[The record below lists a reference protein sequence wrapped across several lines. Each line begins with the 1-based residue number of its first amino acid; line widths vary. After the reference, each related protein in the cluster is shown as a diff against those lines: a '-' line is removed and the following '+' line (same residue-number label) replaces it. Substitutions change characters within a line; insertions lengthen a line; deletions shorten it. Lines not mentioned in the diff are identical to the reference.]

1 MALPSSGQISFADLQ
16 SEYGGT
22 NPISI
27 SEFRGSRYNP
37 SATDSGPGYQIYDV
51 SYNSSN
57 NKLAF
62 NGTDADYLFLNTDEK
77 IVMICESG
85 VWNDGNLYF
94 SSTTTPGNNNLLG
107 TGVNAASVGVGQ
119 MMVLDGA
126 DSSPTFT
133 LVDLNTYGN
142 VGGMPDN
149 TWTVNYMEDTFAGST
164 MSAIYLKSAALFSTA
179 TGTFNNGTDTLHILN
194 ADGSVFLSIDSSVDA
209 LTLPGG
215 GNGTAVFYLLFTSDY
230 AALSGSASYNT
241 AKAAATTKE
250 DHEEAL
256 FDYFHANYPKSS
268 WPVNTLKVNTAL
280 PFVSSTTGTLIG
292 YLKSNNTTNATA
304 VRVYLVTDPGNTANQ
319 VNYLYGRCRF
329 TFSDAGSFVGGSRN
343 THHPFLRS
351 IDNTENGV
359 ILPNNKT
366 FSWNQDMTALPTI
379 WSGGTWHYIYFL
391 VYDATWD
398 NSTKTYS
405 FDNFRNIA
413 WTNNTSYTNG
423 SGTYLG
429 GSGQANNATNVA
441 NVLASTAG
449 YNTARTPNY
458 AGTSESINLTMSNS
472 GTRLDGTMT
481 NTTGNDILLYKYT
494 MSNSTGFP
502 AGSNNRLMSLA
513 WADSSNA
520 FTNSHTVNSTG
531 CFNTFRRTHYGY
543 PTWLRLQ
550 FYFTPAGSG
559 TEADIG
565 YFNFVF
571 EDAVSQSDAL
581 QFIKTQTE
589 GFFHDALDTGED
601 YPYLRATV
609 NADSIDFHYY
619 RQGILRVVPTYY
631 RFGYNQGGSGGTAYP
646 STADSALQAH
656 SNYNFATTKSNE
668 LNTFAKGN
676 GNIKAQTLNMSL
688 ADYYDGRGNLT
699 LGSG

>member
-16 SEYGGT
+16 AEYGGT

-62 NGTDADYLFLNTDEK
+62 NGTDADYLFLNNDEK

-126 DSSPTFT
+126 D
-133 LVDLNTYGN
+133 
-142 VGGMPDN
+142 
-149 TWTVNYMEDTFAGST
+149 AG
-164 MSAIYLKSAALFSTA
+164 
-179 TGTFNNGTDTLHILN
+179 
-194 ADGSVFLSIDSSVDA
+194 
-209 LTLPGG
+209 
-215 GNGTAVFYLLFTSDY
+215 FTS
-230 AALSGSASYNT
+230 T
-241 AKAAATTKE
+241 
-250 DHEEAL
+250 
-256 FDYFHANYPKSS
+256 
-268 WPVNTLKVNTAL
+268 
-280 PFVSSTTGTLIG
+280 TTGTLIG

-343 THHPFLRS
+343 TQHPFLRS

-359 ILPNNKT
+359 ILPNNRT

-458 AGTSESINLTMSNS
+458 TGTSESINLTMSNS

-571 EDAVSQSDAL
+571 EDAVSQADAL

-589 GFFHDALDTGED
+589 AFFHDPLDTGED

>member
-37 SATDSGPGYQIYDV
+37 SAVDSGPGYQIYDV

-62 NGTDADYLFLNTDEK
+62 NGTDADYLFLNNDEK

-126 DSSPTFT
+126 D
-133 LVDLNTYGN
+133 
-142 VGGMPDN
+142 
-149 TWTVNYMEDTFAGST
+149 AG
-164 MSAIYLKSAALFSTA
+164 
-179 TGTFNNGTDTLHILN
+179 
-194 ADGSVFLSIDSSVDA
+194 
-209 LTLPGG
+209 
-215 GNGTAVFYLLFTSDY
+215 FTS
-230 AALSGSASYNT
+230 T
-241 AKAAATTKE
+241 
-250 DHEEAL
+250 
-256 FDYFHANYPKSS
+256 
-268 WPVNTLKVNTAL
+268 
-280 PFVSSTTGTLIG
+280 TTGTLIG
-292 YLKSNNTTNATA
+292 YLKSNNTTDSTA

-329 TFSDAGSFVGGSRN
+329 TFSDAGSFVGGSRLN
-343 THHPFLRS
+343 LYPFLRS
-351 IDNTENGV
+351 IDNIENGV
-359 ILPNNKT
+359 ILPNNRT

-379 WSGGTWHYIYFL
+379 WSGGTWHYIYFQ

-405 FDNFRNIA
+405 FSNFRNIA

-458 AGTSESINLTMSNS
+458 TGTSESINLTMSNS

-571 EDAVSQSDAL
+571 EDAVSQADAL

-589 GFFHDALDTGED
+589 AFFHDPLDTGED

-676 GNIKAQTLNMSL
+676 GNAKAQTLNMSL
-688 ADYYDGRGNLT
+688 SDYYDGRGNLT

>member
-1 MALPSSGQISFADLQ
+1 
-16 SEYGGT
+16 
-22 NPISI
+22 
-27 SEFRGSRYNP
+27 
-37 SATDSGPGYQIYDV
+37 
-51 SYNSSN
+51 
-57 NKLAF
+57 
-62 NGTDADYLFLNTDEK
+62 
-77 IVMICESG
+77 
-85 VWNDGNLYF
+85 
-94 SSTTTPGNNNLLG
+94 
-107 TGVNAASVGVGQ
+107 

-126 DSSPTFT
+126 D
-133 LVDLNTYGN
+133 
-142 VGGMPDN
+142 
-149 TWTVNYMEDTFAGST
+149 AG
-164 MSAIYLKSAALFSTA
+164 
-179 TGTFNNGTDTLHILN
+179 
-194 ADGSVFLSIDSSVDA
+194 
-209 LTLPGG
+209 
-215 GNGTAVFYLLFTSDY
+215 FTS
-230 AALSGSASYNT
+230 T
-241 AKAAATTKE
+241 
-250 DHEEAL
+250 
-256 FDYFHANYPKSS
+256 
-268 WPVNTLKVNTAL
+268 
-280 PFVSSTTGTLIG
+280 TTGTLIG
-292 YLKSNNTTNATA
+292 YLKSNNTTDSTA

-329 TFSDAGSFVGGSRN
+329 TFSDAGSFVGGSRLN
-343 THHPFLRS
+343 LYPFLRS
-351 IDNTENGV
+351 IDNIENGV
-359 ILPNNKT
+359 ILPNNRT

-379 WSGGTWHYIYFL
+379 WSGGTWHYIYFQ

-405 FDNFRNIA
+405 FSNFRNIA

-458 AGTSESINLTMSNS
+458 TGTSESINLTMSNS

-571 EDAVSQSDAL
+571 EDAVSQADAL

-589 GFFHDALDTGED
+589 AFFHDPLDTGED

-676 GNIKAQTLNMSL
+676 GNAKAQTLNMSL
-688 ADYYDGRGNLT
+688 SDYYDGRGNLT

>member
-62 NGTDADYLFLNTDEK
+62 NGTDADYLFLNNDEK

-126 DSSPTFT
+126 D
-133 LVDLNTYGN
+133 
-142 VGGMPDN
+142 
-149 TWTVNYMEDTFAGST
+149 AG
-164 MSAIYLKSAALFSTA
+164 
-179 TGTFNNGTDTLHILN
+179 
-194 ADGSVFLSIDSSVDA
+194 
-209 LTLPGG
+209 
-215 GNGTAVFYLLFTSDY
+215 FTS
-230 AALSGSASYNT
+230 T
-241 AKAAATTKE
+241 
-250 DHEEAL
+250 
-256 FDYFHANYPKSS
+256 
-268 WPVNTLKVNTAL
+268 
-280 PFVSSTTGTLIG
+280 TTGTLIG
-292 YLKSNNTTNATA
+292 YLKSNNTTDSTA

-329 TFSDAGSFVGGSRN
+329 TFSDAGSFVGGSRLN
-343 THHPFLRS
+343 LYPFLRS
-351 IDNTENGV
+351 IDNIENGV
-359 ILPNNKT
+359 ILPNNRT

-379 WSGGTWHYIYFL
+379 WSGGTWHYIYFQ

-565 YFNFVF
+565 YFNYVF
-571 EDAVSQSDAL
+571 EDAVSQADAL

-589 GFFHDALDTGED
+589 AFFHDPLDTGED

>member
-16 SEYGGT
+16 AEYGGT

-126 DSSPTFT
+126 D
-133 LVDLNTYGN
+133 
-142 VGGMPDN
+142 
-149 TWTVNYMEDTFAGST
+149 AG
-164 MSAIYLKSAALFSTA
+164 
-179 TGTFNNGTDTLHILN
+179 
-194 ADGSVFLSIDSSVDA
+194 
-209 LTLPGG
+209 
-215 GNGTAVFYLLFTSDY
+215 FTS
-230 AALSGSASYNT
+230 T
-241 AKAAATTKE
+241 
-250 DHEEAL
+250 
-256 FDYFHANYPKSS
+256 
-268 WPVNTLKVNTAL
+268 
-280 PFVSSTTGTLIG
+280 TTGTLIG
-292 YLKSNNTTNATA
+292 YLKSNNTTDSTA

-329 TFSDAGSFVGGSRN
+329 TFSDAGSFVGGSRLN
-343 THHPFLRS
+343 LYPFLRS
-351 IDNTENGV
+351 IDNIENGV
-359 ILPNNKT
+359 ILPNNRT

-379 WSGGTWHYIYFL
+379 WSGGTWHYIYFQ

-631 RFGYNQGGSGGTAYP
+631 RFGYNQGGTGGTAYP

>member
-37 SATDSGPGYQIYDV
+37 SAVDSGPGYQIYDV

-126 DSSPTFT
+126 D
-133 LVDLNTYGN
+133 
-142 VGGMPDN
+142 
-149 TWTVNYMEDTFAGST
+149 AG
-164 MSAIYLKSAALFSTA
+164 
-179 TGTFNNGTDTLHILN
+179 
-194 ADGSVFLSIDSSVDA
+194 
-209 LTLPGG
+209 
-215 GNGTAVFYLLFTSDY
+215 FTS
-230 AALSGSASYNT
+230 T
-241 AKAAATTKE
+241 
-250 DHEEAL
+250 
-256 FDYFHANYPKSS
+256 
-268 WPVNTLKVNTAL
+268 
-280 PFVSSTTGTLIG
+280 TTGTLIG
-292 YLKSNNTTNATA
+292 YLKSNNTTDSTA
-304 VRVYLVTDPGNTANQ
+304 VRVYLVTDPGNTANK

-329 TFSDAGSFVGGSRN
+329 TFSDAGSFVGGSRLN
-343 THHPFLRS
+343 LYPFLRS
-351 IDNTENGV
+351 IDNIENGV
-359 ILPNNKT
+359 ILPNNRT

-379 WSGGTWHYIYFL
+379 WSGGTWHYIYFQ

-405 FDNFRNIA
+405 FGNFRNIA

-441 NVLASTAG
+441 NVLATTAG

-458 AGTSESINLTMSNS
+458 TGTSESINLTMSNS

-565 YFNFVF
+565 YFNYVF
-571 EDAVSQSDAL
+571 EDAVSQADAL

-589 GFFHDALDTGED
+589 AFFHDPLDTGED

-676 GNIKAQTLNMSL
+676 GNAKAQTLNMSL
-688 ADYYDGRGNLT
+688 SDYYDGRGNLT

>member
-37 SATDSGPGYQIYDV
+37 TATDSGPGYQIYDV

-62 NGTDADYLFLNTDEK
+62 NGTDADYLFLNNDEK

-126 DSSPTFT
+126 D
-133 LVDLNTYGN
+133 
-142 VGGMPDN
+142 
-149 TWTVNYMEDTFAGST
+149 AG
-164 MSAIYLKSAALFSTA
+164 
-179 TGTFNNGTDTLHILN
+179 
-194 ADGSVFLSIDSSVDA
+194 
-209 LTLPGG
+209 
-215 GNGTAVFYLLFTSDY
+215 FTS
-230 AALSGSASYNT
+230 T
-241 AKAAATTKE
+241 
-250 DHEEAL
+250 
-256 FDYFHANYPKSS
+256 
-268 WPVNTLKVNTAL
+268 
-280 PFVSSTTGTLIG
+280 TTGTLIG
-292 YLKSNNTTNATA
+292 YLKSNNTTDSTA

-329 TFSDAGSFVGGSRN
+329 TFSDAGSFVGGSRLN
-343 THHPFLRS
+343 LYPFLRS
-351 IDNTENGV
+351 IDNIENGV
-359 ILPNNKT
+359 ILPNNRT

-379 WSGGTWHYIYFL
+379 WSGGTWHYIYFQ

-405 FDNFRNIA
+405 FSNFRNIA

-458 AGTSESINLTMSNS
+458 TGTSESINLTMSNS

-571 EDAVSQSDAL
+571 EDAVSQADAL

-589 GFFHDALDTGED
+589 AFFHDPLDTGED

-676 GNIKAQTLNMSL
+676 GNAKAQTLNMSL
-688 ADYYDGRGNLT
+688 SDYYDGRGNLT

>member
-16 SEYGGT
+16 AEYGGT

-62 NGTDADYLFLNTDEK
+62 NGTDADYLFLNNDEK

-126 DSSPTFT
+126 D
-133 LVDLNTYGN
+133 
-142 VGGMPDN
+142 
-149 TWTVNYMEDTFAGST
+149 AG
-164 MSAIYLKSAALFSTA
+164 
-179 TGTFNNGTDTLHILN
+179 
-194 ADGSVFLSIDSSVDA
+194 
-209 LTLPGG
+209 
-215 GNGTAVFYLLFTSDY
+215 FTS
-230 AALSGSASYNT
+230 T
-241 AKAAATTKE
+241 
-250 DHEEAL
+250 
-256 FDYFHANYPKSS
+256 
-268 WPVNTLKVNTAL
+268 
-280 PFVSSTTGTLIG
+280 TTGTLIG
-292 YLKSNNTTNATA
+292 YLKSNNTTDSTA

-329 TFSDAGSFVGGSRN
+329 TFSDAGSFVGGSRLN
-343 THHPFLRS
+343 LYPNLRS
-351 IDNTENGV
+351 IDNIENGV
-359 ILPNNKT
+359 ILPNNRT

-379 WSGGTWHYIYFL
+379 WSGGTWHYIYYIYFQ

-441 NVLASTAG
+441 NVLATTAG

-458 AGTSESINLTMSNS
+458 TGTSESINLTMSNS

-565 YFNFVF
+565 YFNYVF
-571 EDAVSQSDAL
+571 EDAVSQADAL

-589 GFFHDALDTGED
+589 AFFHDPLDTGED

>member
-62 NGTDADYLFLNTDEK
+62 NGTDADYLFLNNDEK

-126 DSSPTFT
+126 D
-133 LVDLNTYGN
+133 
-142 VGGMPDN
+142 
-149 TWTVNYMEDTFAGST
+149 AG
-164 MSAIYLKSAALFSTA
+164 
-179 TGTFNNGTDTLHILN
+179 
-194 ADGSVFLSIDSSVDA
+194 
-209 LTLPGG
+209 
-215 GNGTAVFYLLFTSDY
+215 FTS
-230 AALSGSASYNT
+230 T
-241 AKAAATTKE
+241 
-250 DHEEAL
+250 
-256 FDYFHANYPKSS
+256 
-268 WPVNTLKVNTAL
+268 
-280 PFVSSTTGTLIG
+280 TTGTLIG
-292 YLKSNNTTNATA
+292 YLKSNNTTDSTA

-343 THHPFLRS
+343 TQHPFLRS

-441 NVLASTAG
+441 NVLATTAG

-458 AGTSESINLTMSNS
+458 TGTSESINLTMSNS

-481 NTTGNDILLYKYT
+481 NTTGSDILLYKYT

-565 YFNFVF
+565 YFNYVF
-571 EDAVSQSDAL
+571 EDAVSQADAL

-589 GFFHDALDTGED
+589 AFFHDPLDTGED

-631 RFGYNQGGSGGTAYP
+631 RFGYNQGGTGGTAYP

>member
-37 SATDSGPGYQIYDV
+37 TATDSGPGYQIYDV

-62 NGTDADYLFLNTDEK
+62 NGTDADYLFLNNDEK

-126 DSSPTFT
+126 D
-133 LVDLNTYGN
+133 
-142 VGGMPDN
+142 
-149 TWTVNYMEDTFAGST
+149 AG
-164 MSAIYLKSAALFSTA
+164 
-179 TGTFNNGTDTLHILN
+179 
-194 ADGSVFLSIDSSVDA
+194 
-209 LTLPGG
+209 
-215 GNGTAVFYLLFTSDY
+215 FTS
-230 AALSGSASYNT
+230 T
-241 AKAAATTKE
+241 
-250 DHEEAL
+250 
-256 FDYFHANYPKSS
+256 
-268 WPVNTLKVNTAL
+268 
-280 PFVSSTTGTLIG
+280 TTGTLIG
-292 YLKSNNTTNATA
+292 YLKSNNTTDSTA

-329 TFSDAGSFVGGSRN
+329 TFSDAGSFVGGSRLN
-343 THHPFLRS
+343 LYPFLRS
-351 IDNTENGV
+351 IDNIENGV
-359 ILPNNKT
+359 ILPNNRT

-379 WSGGTWHYIYFL
+379 WSGGTWHYIYFQ

-405 FDNFRNIA
+405 FSNFRNIA

-458 AGTSESINLTMSNS
+458 TGTSESINLTMSNS

-571 EDAVSQSDAL
+571 EDAVSQADAL

-589 GFFHDALDTGED
+589 AFFHDPLDTGED

-676 GNIKAQTLNMSL
+676 GNVKAQTLNMSL
-688 ADYYDGRGNLT
+688 SDYYDGRGNLT

>member
-1 MALPSSGQISFADLQ
+1 MSSEKVKILDESWKEPVKKLLKLRDTHSGMKKDTIDFD
-16 SEYGGT
+16 
-22 NPISI
+22 SI
-27 SEFRGSRYNP
+27 
-37 SATDSGPGYQIYDV
+37 
-51 SYNSSN
+51 
-57 NKLAF
+57 
-62 NGTDADYLFLNTDEK
+62 
-77 IVMICESG
+77 
-85 VWNDGNLYF
+85 WNDEYINKYF
-94 SSTTTPGNNNLLG
+94 DPNEPYFLWGYIEDDKLLSICGVYKWKLIPRCTSTIFISDF
-107 TGVNAASVGVGQ
+107 SVGIRLFAIAEDIWKVHFKW
-119 MMVLDGA
+119 MLD
-126 DSSPTFT
+126 
-133 LVDLNTYGN
+133 
-142 VGGMPDN
+142 
-149 TWTVNYMEDTFAGST
+149 
-164 MSAIYLKSAALFSTA
+164 
-179 TGTFNNGTDTLHILN
+179 NGITQ
-194 ADGSVFLSIDSSVDA
+194 G
-209 LTLPGG
+209 
-215 GNGTAVFYLLFTSDY
+215 
-230 AALSGSASYNT
+230 
-241 AKAAATTKE
+241 
-250 DHEEAL
+250 
-256 FDYFHANYPKSS
+256 
-268 WPVNTLKVNTAL
+268 
-280 PFVSSTTGTLIG
+280 
-292 YLKSNNTTNATA
+292 
-304 VRVYLVTDPGNTANQ
+304 
-319 VNYLYGRCRF
+319 F
-329 TFSDAGSFVGGSRN
+329 TFSDAGSFVGGSRLN
-343 THHPFLRS
+343 LYPFLRS
-351 IDNTENGV
+351 IDNIENGV
-359 ILPNNKT
+359 ILPNNRT

-379 WSGGTWHYIYFL
+379 WSGGTWHYIYFQ

-472 GTRLDGTMT
+472 GSRLDGTMT
-481 NTTGNDILLYKYT
+481 NTTGSDILLYKYT

-565 YFNFVF
+565 YFNYVF
-571 EDAVSQSDAL
+571 EDAVSQADAL

-589 GFFHDALDTGED
+589 AFFHDPLDTGED

>member
-16 SEYGGT
+16 AEYGGT

-62 NGTDADYLFLNTDEK
+62 NGTDADYLFLNNDEK

-126 DSSPTFT
+126 D
-133 LVDLNTYGN
+133 
-142 VGGMPDN
+142 
-149 TWTVNYMEDTFAGST
+149 AG
-164 MSAIYLKSAALFSTA
+164 
-179 TGTFNNGTDTLHILN
+179 
-194 ADGSVFLSIDSSVDA
+194 
-209 LTLPGG
+209 
-215 GNGTAVFYLLFTSDY
+215 FTS
-230 AALSGSASYNT
+230 T
-241 AKAAATTKE
+241 
-250 DHEEAL
+250 
-256 FDYFHANYPKSS
+256 
-268 WPVNTLKVNTAL
+268 
-280 PFVSSTTGTLIG
+280 TTGTLIG

-329 TFSDAGSFVGGSRN
+329 TFSDAGSFVGGSRLN
-343 THHPFLRS
+343 LYPFLRS
-351 IDNTENGV
+351 IDNIENGV
-359 ILPNNKT
+359 ILPNNRT

-379 WSGGTWHYIYFL
+379 WSGGTWHYIYFQ

-429 GSGQANNATNVA
+429 GSGQANYATNVA
-441 NVLASTAG
+441 NVLATTAG

-458 AGTSESINLTMSNS
+458 TGTSESINLTMSNS

-646 STADSALQAH
+646 STDDSALQAN
-656 SNYNFATTKSNE
+656 SNYKFETTKTNE
-668 LNTFAKGN
+668 MKHFEKGN

>member
-16 SEYGGT
+16 AEYGGT

-62 NGTDADYLFLNTDEK
+62 NGTDADYLFLNNDEK

-126 DSSPTFT
+126 D
-133 LVDLNTYGN
+133 
-142 VGGMPDN
+142 
-149 TWTVNYMEDTFAGST
+149 AG
-164 MSAIYLKSAALFSTA
+164 
-179 TGTFNNGTDTLHILN
+179 
-194 ADGSVFLSIDSSVDA
+194 
-209 LTLPGG
+209 
-215 GNGTAVFYLLFTSDY
+215 FTS
-230 AALSGSASYNT
+230 T
-241 AKAAATTKE
+241 
-250 DHEEAL
+250 
-256 FDYFHANYPKSS
+256 
-268 WPVNTLKVNTAL
+268 
-280 PFVSSTTGTLIG
+280 TTGTLIG
-292 YLKSNNTTNATA
+292 YLKSNNTTDSTA

-329 TFSDAGSFVGGSRN
+329 TFSDAGSFVGGSRLN
-343 THHPFLRS
+343 LYPFLRS
-351 IDNTENGV
+351 IDNIENGV
-359 ILPNNKT
+359 ILPNNRT

-379 WSGGTWHYIYFL
+379 WSGGTWHYIYFQ

-441 NVLASTAG
+441 NVLATTAG

-458 AGTSESINLTMSNS
+458 TGTSESINLTMSNS

>member
-16 SEYGGT
+16 AEYGGT

-62 NGTDADYLFLNTDEK
+62 NGTDADYLFLNNDEK

-126 DSSPTFT
+126 D
-133 LVDLNTYGN
+133 
-142 VGGMPDN
+142 
-149 TWTVNYMEDTFAGST
+149 AG
-164 MSAIYLKSAALFSTA
+164 
-179 TGTFNNGTDTLHILN
+179 
-194 ADGSVFLSIDSSVDA
+194 
-209 LTLPGG
+209 
-215 GNGTAVFYLLFTSDY
+215 FTS
-230 AALSGSASYNT
+230 T
-241 AKAAATTKE
+241 
-250 DHEEAL
+250 
-256 FDYFHANYPKSS
+256 
-268 WPVNTLKVNTAL
+268 
-280 PFVSSTTGTLIG
+280 TTGTLIG
-292 YLKSNNTTNATA
+292 YLKSNNTTDSTA

-329 TFSDAGSFVGGSRN
+329 TFSDAGSFVGGSRLN
-343 THHPFLRS
+343 LYPNLRS
-351 IDNTENGV
+351 IDNIENGV
-359 ILPNNKT
+359 ILPNNRT

-441 NVLASTAG
+441 NVLATTAG

-458 AGTSESINLTMSNS
+458 TGTSESINLTMSNS

-565 YFNFVF
+565 YFNYVF
-571 EDAVSQSDAL
+571 EDAVSQADAL

-589 GFFHDALDTGED
+589 AFFHDPLDTGED